1 MNYKRAY
8 FIGVGGIGMSAIA
21 RYFNAVGV
29 EVIGYDKTETVLT
42 KRLIKE
48 GIKVRYHADLDFVSQ
63 LTDADLVVFTPA
75 IPAEFPEFD
84 ILKKNDIRLYKRAE
98 VLGML
103 SRSKICLGVAG
114 THGKTTTS
122 CLLAHIMQVSSKKT
136 SAFLGGISSNYD
148 SNVIIESESDY
159 VVLESDEFDRSFLQ
173 LNPFGTIV
181 TSMDADHLDIYGTGD
196 SLNQAF
202 QEYVDLL
209 DANGVL
215 VHRSGLD
222 LKFSGKKIS
231 YGIDCEADAIGSELT
246 YHNGVF
252 SFRFQYKSID
262 EVIELGIPGIHN
274 AENAVASIVLA
285 LENGVT
291 LEEVKL
297 GCKTFKGVKRRFE
310 YHLNSDNQVYID
322 DYAHHPTELKAFF
335 DSLELLYPG
344 QETTVVFQPHLFS
357 RTKDFMDDFAEQ
369 LSRVDHLILMPIYPA
384 RELPIP
390 GVTSEVLAGKINT
403 NVQVMNHEEVIDF
416 VKTNKH
422 KLMATTGAGDID
434 KLIPRLKEILI

>member
-29 EVIGYDKTETVLT
+29 EVFGYDKTETVLT
-42 KRLIKE
+42 KKLEEE
-48 GIKVRYHADLDFVSQ
+48 GVNVRYHHDVNFVSQ
-63 LTDADLVVFTPA
+63 LTDSDLVVFTPA
-75 IPAEFPEFD
+75 IPSEFPEFEV
-84 ILKKNDIRLYKRAE
+84 LKKNNIRLFKRAE

-122 CLLAHIMQVSSKKT
+122 CLLAHIMQVSSKKAN
-136 SAFLGGISSNYD
+136 AFLGGISSNYN
-148 SNVIIESESDY
+148 SNVIIENESDF

-181 TSMDADHLDIYGTGD
+181 TSMDADHLDIYGSGD

-209 DANGVL
+209 DVNGVL
-215 VHRSGLD
+215 VHRAGLD
-222 LKFSGKKIS
+222 LKFLGTKIS

-252 SFRFQYKSID
+252 SFNFEYGKIS
-262 EVIELGIPGIHN
+262 EVVELGIPGIHN
-274 AENAVASIVLA
+274 AENAVAAIVLA

-291 LEEVKL
+291 IEEVRL
-297 GCKTFKGVKRRFE
+297 ACKSFKGVKRRFE
-310 YHLNSDNQVYID
+310 YQLNVDSQIYID

-344 QETTVVFQPHLFS
+344 QEATVIFQPHLFS

-369 LSRVDHLILMPIYPA
+369 LSRVKNLILMPIYPA

-390 GVTSEVLAGKINT
+390 GVTSDVLADKITT
-403 NVQVMNHEEVIDF
+403 NVQVMNHEEVIEF
-416 VKTNKH
+416 VGKNKN

-434 KLIPRLKEILI
+434 KLIPIIKEILI